1 MVDRKSSI
9 STINDEGYI
18 DGDIRNNKCSQE
30 LLDGYKPTKHSYN
43 MKDQVRVFYIK
54 EKKEIMKQ
62 EAQKK
67 FEERQAKEKI
77 QAETAK
83 EITVDENFGKKN
95 KNRKGNKTIKVDN
108 I

>member
-9 STINDEGYI
+9 SMMNDDGYI
-18 DGDIRNNKCSQE
+18 DGDVRNNKCSQE

-43 MKDQVRVFYIK
+43 MKDQIRVFYIK

-67 FEERQAKEKI
+67 FEERQAKEKKL
-77 QAETAK
+77 AEASN
-83 EITVDENFGKKN
+83 EVVVDENFGKKN
-95 KNRKGNKTIKVDN
+95 KNRKGNKTSKID
-108 I
+108 

>member
-9 STINDEGYI
+9 STINDDGYI
-18 DGDIRNNKCSQE
+18 DGDIRNTKCNQE

-43 MKDQVRVFYIK
+43 MKDQIRVFYIK

-67 FEERQAKEKI
+67 FEEKIAKEKQI
-77 QAETAK
+77 AEANK
-83 EITVDENFGKKN
+83 EFTVDENFGKKN
-95 KNRKGNKTIKVDN
+95 KNRKGNKNVKIV
-108 I
+108 

>member
-9 STINDEGYI
+9 STINDDGYI

-67 FEERQAKEKI
+67 FEERVAKEKKL
-77 QAETAK
+77 AEASV
-83 EITVDENFGKKN
+83 EVVVDENFGKKN
-95 KNRKGNKTIKVDN
+95 KNRRGNKNIKIN
-108 I
+108 